1 MDFNDKYSRVN
12 NSFRRKCIFRIGVSE
27 GFFSELNNMIFALLY
42 CMENKTQF
50 ILTDAGANF
59 ASWSQIPYEEYFT
72 PFCKINR
79 DKIHKRFNVRD
90 RGVASSFRK
99 KNTNSKYGFIKQ
111 QKG

>member
-1 MDFNDKYSRVN
+1 MDFNNDYIRVN

-59 ASWSQIPYEEYFT
+59 ASWSKYLM
-72 PFCKINR
+72 
-79 DKIHKRFNVRD
+79 
-90 RGVASSFRK
+90 
-99 KNTNSKYGFIKQ
+99 KNTLPLFVR
-111 QKG
+111 